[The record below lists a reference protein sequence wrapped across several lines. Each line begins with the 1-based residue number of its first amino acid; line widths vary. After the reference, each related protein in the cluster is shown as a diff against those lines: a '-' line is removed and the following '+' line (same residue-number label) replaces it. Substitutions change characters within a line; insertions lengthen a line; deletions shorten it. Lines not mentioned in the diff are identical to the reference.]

1 MPTYNTVQ
9 KRWLAVQSRDKA
21 ADDQF
26 FYGVTSTGVYCYP
39 SCPSK
44 AALRANTVFFSTR
57 NEATDAG
64 LRACKRCRSDEA
76 PLAVRQAQ
84 LVEDA
89 CQLIKN
95 APSSAKVEDIA
106 DQLSVSRYHL
116 QKLFQHYLSL
126 SPKAYAKA
134 ARAQD
139 LERALNASST
149 VTEAVYAA
157 GYESA
162 STYYAEGAERLGM
175 SAKRYQSKG
184 DGLHIRYGFGTT
196 RYGKIVVGCTDK
208 GVCCILF
215 GDTQQHM
222 LEDLETRFSKAT
234 LVRDTQKL
242 EPVIASVVEQI
253 DTPSLNANLSVDVQG
268 TAFQEQVWQALRQ
281 IPTGSTATYSEV
293 ATSIGKP
300 KASRAVATACA
311 ANPLAVIVP
320 CHRVVRASGEL
331 SGYRW
336 GVERK
341 RALLTDE
348 KEENSKPT

>member
-9 KRWLAVQSRDKA
+9 QRWLAVQSRDKA

-44 AALRANTVFFSTR
+44 TALRANTLFFSTR
-57 NEATDAG
+57 NEATSAG

-116 QKLFQHYLSL
+116 QKLFQQYLSL

-157 GYESA
+157 GYESV

-175 SAKRYQSKG
+175 SAKRYKSKG
-184 DGLHIRYGFGTT
+184 NGLHIRYGFGTT

-215 GDTQQHM
+215 GDTQQRM
-222 LEDLETRFSKAT
+222 FEDLETRFSKAT
-234 LVRDTQKL
+234 LVRDTQEL
-242 EPVIASVVEQI
+242 EPVIALVVEQI
-253 DTPSLNANLSVDVQG
+253 DTPLLNANLSVDVQG

-293 ATSIGKP
+293 ATRIGKP
-300 KASRAVATACA
+300 KSSRAVATACA

-348 KEENSKPT
+348 KEEKSKPT